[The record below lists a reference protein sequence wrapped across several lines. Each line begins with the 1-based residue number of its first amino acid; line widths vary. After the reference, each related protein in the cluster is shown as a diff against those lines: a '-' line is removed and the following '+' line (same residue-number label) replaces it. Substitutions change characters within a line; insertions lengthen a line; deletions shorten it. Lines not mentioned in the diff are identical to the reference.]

1 MTESYSNAAQNRAPE
16 SVRGVPR
23 PFSNVPYADF
33 VKAFDAVVGAKSKR
47 SEGEEHLIRRAEK
60 FCRILVKFPGIR
72 RIRVCNSLSMNAAD
86 GDSDIDLFVETAPG
100 MLWTGRVTTTLFFS
114 VLGVRRH
121 GKYVKGRFCLSFFA
135 SEGANLGKVA
145 VEDDAYLYEWARRLV
160 SVDGKDSGEEVL
172 ENSPLENALGRNR
185 RPSAFARAVEN
196 LLKALFLPKT
206 LREYERLGKP
216 WGIVISDEFLKF
228 HPEDRRI
235 EIREEVR
242 KRLALSD

>member
-1 MTESYSNAAQNRAPE
+1 MTESYPNADRNRAPE

-33 VKAFDAVVGAKSKR
+33 VRVFDAAVGAKPIR
-47 SEGEEHLIRRAEK
+47 SEGEERLIRRAEK

-100 MLWTGRVTTTLFFS
+100 MIWTGRVMTTLFFS
-114 VLGVRRH
+114 VLGARRY
-121 GKYVKGRFCLSFFA
+121 GRYVKGRFCLSFFA
-135 SEGANLGKVA
+135 AEGADLGKVA
-145 VEDDAYLYEWARRLV
+145 IEDDAYLYEWARRLV
-160 SVDGKDSGEEVL
+160 SVDGKDSRTA
-172 ENSPLENALGRNR
+172 SGRE
-185 RPSAFARAVEN
+185 RPSPFARAVEN
-196 LLKALFLPKT
+196 LLKALFLRKT

-242 KRLALSD
+242 KRLPSSD